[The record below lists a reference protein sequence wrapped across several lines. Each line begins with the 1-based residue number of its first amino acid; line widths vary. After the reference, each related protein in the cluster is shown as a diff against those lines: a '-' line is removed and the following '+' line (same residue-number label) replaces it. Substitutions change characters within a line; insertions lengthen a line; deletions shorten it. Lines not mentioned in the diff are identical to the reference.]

1 MIKRNENEERV
12 YKLLLDCGVPED
24 QIDEPDKQAGQQDKN
39 PDFLVKQVDVV
50 VEVKHFEDDEL
61 KKEDLPKSVREA
73 LNSDIPIVK
82 AIALIVE
89 GLEKSPTATD
99 NELRNSVLQFLN
111 TAI

>member
-1 MIKRNENEERV
+1 MARKDDILKSFLTHELIENK
-12 YKLLLDCGVPED
+12 YK
-24 QIDEPDKQAGQQDKN
+24 
-39 PDFLVKQVDVV
+39 
-50 VEVKHFEDDEL
+50 L
-61 KKEDLPKSVREA
+61 KKEEMPSTVREA

-82 AIALIVE
+82 AVALIVE